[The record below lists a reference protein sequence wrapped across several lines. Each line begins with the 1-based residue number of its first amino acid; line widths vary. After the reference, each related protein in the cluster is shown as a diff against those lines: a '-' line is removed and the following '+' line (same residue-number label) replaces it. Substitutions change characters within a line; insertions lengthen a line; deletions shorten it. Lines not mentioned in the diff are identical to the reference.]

1 MNKNRFLIMSKKIF
15 IPILFA
21 VVFFGNSK
29 AQTFQKTDWG
39 INATTDSF
47 TVDIQFYSP
56 SIVRIVKSPK
66 DRSFTKESLSVIK
79 IPEKAS
85 FSITQKADV
94 LTLKTQNISV
104 GIHLKTGNITYNT
117 IAGKPL

>member
-1 MNKNRFLIMSKKIF
+1 MSKKIF
-15 IPILFA
+15 LSILFT

-29 AQTFQKTDWG
+29 SQIFQKTDWG
-39 INATTDSF
+39 INTTTDSF
-47 TVDIQFYSP
+47 VVDIQFYSP

-79 IPEKAS
+79 TPEKTS

-94 LTLKTQNISV
+94 VTLKTQTQVITLMNSGGMRGMEDISA
-104 GIHLKTGNITYNT
+104 T
-117 IAGKPL
+117 ILLLIRKQD